1 MRFTFT
7 FTFLT
12 FSLLLFYY
20 DDEDERELCFR
31 LSCVIFQICSS
42 PHETLII
49 LLLCGRKGGELCTR
63 INISQT
69 QTQTQTQMEILKIL
83 THKYFPDEVRFPSTH
98 VFPSQAGPCQRNPAP
113 PLLGGGGG
121 MLVARM
127 LRYLR
132 ASLSERFFA
141 LSCGLCG
148 SSECIRKQNALIR
161 MIPHDPQPY
170 GQHMYGYPP
179 KMLM

>member
-63 INISQT
+63 INISQFIF
-69 QTQTQTQMEILKIL
+69 QTQTEILKIL
-83 THKYFPDEVRFPSTH
+83 THKYFPDQVRFSSTH

-113 PLLGGGGG
+113 PLLGGGGVWIVP
-121 MLVARM
+121 VAWM

-132 ASLSERFFA
+132 ASISERFFA
-141 LSCGLCG
+141 LSCGLCR
-148 SSECIRKQNALIR
+148 SSDASARKMPLSA
-161 MIPHDPQPY
+161 
-170 GQHMYGYPP
+170 
-179 KMLM
+179 

>member
-49 LLLCGRKGGELCTR
+49 LSLCGRKGGELCTR

-69 QTQTQTQMEILKIL
+69 QTQMEILKIL
-83 THKYFPDEVRFPSTH
+83 THKYFPDKVRFSSTH

-113 PLLGGGGG
+113 PLLGGRGRYACSSDAEVFACKALRKFFCFV
-121 MLVARM
+121 MRIMRIVRM
-127 LRYLR
+127 HPHAKCPY
-132 ASLSERFFA
+132 
-141 LSCGLCG
+141 
-148 SSECIRKQNALIR
+148 
-161 MIPHDPQPY
+161 PHDSA
-170 GQHMYGYPP
+170 
-179 KMLM
+179 